1 MIRSLMIAALM
12 IGAASGTGWAL
23 AVIQSEPE
31 IDGPVA
37 AIEHL
42 LALDTCEIHQSRE
55 RAAMTRAAIEA
66 EMEDRRAK
74 LADVAPNFV
83 SEDAA
88 PTDPTTP
95 FPIDLKAEFDLIDHN
110 GNRKTAADFH
120 GKTYALFFGYANCE
134 AICSAVLPD
143 IANAMEVLDEE
154 GSPVETVMI
163 SIDPDRDTPD
173 AMRENL
179 AKWHPDLIG
188 LTGSDEELAKARDLF
203 QVNRTEVARDE
214 NGEPIYAHGSLVYL
228 IGPDGRLQT
237 ILPPVFSPE
246 HLAKVIRGYVAQAQ
260 PS

>member
-1 MIRSLMIAALM
+1 MIRSLMIAGLM
-12 IGAASGTGWAL
+12 VGVGSGAGWAL
-23 AVIQSEPE
+23 ATIQSEPE

-74 LADVAPNFV
+74 LADIAPSFV
-83 SEDAA
+83 SVDAETSG
-88 PTDPTTP
+88 PKTQ
-95 FPIDLKAEFDLIDHN
+95 FPIDLKAEFDLVDHN
-110 GNRKTAADFH
+110 GNRRTAADFH
-120 GKTYALFFGYANCE
+120 GKTYALFFGYASCE

-173 AMRENL
+173 AMRQNL

-188 LTGSDEELAKARDLF
+188 LTGPKDELAKARELF

-246 HLAKVIRGYVAQAQ
+246 HLAKVIRGYVTSAKA
-260 PS
+260 S